1 MNYYQ
6 KHIGDFN
13 NATRHL
19 SRIERSLFSDAI
31 ELYYDTELPLTTDLK
46 KLERLLLANSN
57 EEKEALLS
65 VLDDFFV
72 LNEDGYHNKRCD
84 EEVFKYHQF
93 IEKQSRAGRASVK
106 QRFNQRSTT
115 VQPVFNQPVTTNQLP
130 VTINQLPINTKTVKT
145 FQPLARLMSLK
156 VSEQIAKDWLA
167 IRKAKRKPLTETAL
181 TRIINQAQKGGYTLQ
196 AALTIS
202 CEEGWAGFGHDWK
215 TNNSL
220 NNDEPKVVKIAW
232 YSTEEATTKKG
243 IEIGCPRLPTDDTG
257 SYRERIQKQLSGEVN
272 D

>member
-1 MNYYQ
+1 MHYFS
-6 KHIGDFN
+6 FN
-13 NATRHL
+13 IADYAIHTRHL
-19 SRIERSLFSDAI
+19 TLMQDIAYRRLLDWYYLNEKPINSDYARAATLILMLDFKDDIKVVLNEFFTKTKDGWINKRANKEIAVYKGFSDAGKRGAAKRWSTGG
-31 ELYYDTELPLTTDLK
+31 DSLPIAPPI
-46 KLERLLLANSN
+46 ANI
-57 EEKEALLS
+57 KHKTL
-65 VLDDFFV
+65 
-72 LNEDGYHNKRCD
+72 
-84 EEVFKYHQF
+84 
-93 IEKQSRAGRASVK
+93 
-106 QRFNQRSTT
+106 
-115 VQPVFNQPVTTNQLP
+115 
-130 VTINQLPINTKTVKT
+130 TINQEQLTNINTKT

-257 SYRERIQKQLSGEVN
+257 SYRERIQKQLSGESN

>member
-106 QRFNQRSTT
+106 QRFNQRSTS
-115 VQPVFNQPVTTNQLP
+115 VQPT
-130 VTINQLPINTKTVKT
+130 
-145 FQPLARLMSLK
+145 
-156 VSEQIAKDWLA
+156 
-167 IRKAKRKPLTETAL
+167 
-181 TRIINQAQKGGYTLQ
+181 
-196 AALTIS
+196 
-202 CEEGWAGFGHDWK
+202 
-215 TNNSL
+215 
-220 NNDEPKVVKIAW
+220 
-232 YSTEEATTKKG
+232 
-243 IEIGCPRLPTDDTG
+243 
-257 SYRERIQKQLSGEVN
+257 SYH
-272 D
+272 

>member
-1 MNYYQ
+1 MHYY
-6 KHIGDFN
+6 KKNIGDYHKK
-13 NATRHL
+13 AGRL
-19 SRIERSLFSDAI
+19 SMLQHGSYTLLIDSCYDRERFPTIEEAI
-31 ELYYDTELPLTTDLK
+31 DWTW
-46 KLERLLLANSN
+46 ASSV
-57 EEKEALLS
+57 EEIEA
-65 VLDDFFV
+65 VKFV
-72 LNEDGYHNKRCD
+72 LNKFFILEDGVYIQNRIEEELNDYHQKALTNKRIAQERETNRKGND
-84 EEVFKYHQF
+84 TKRV
-93 IEKQSRAGRASVK
+93 RSVYESPPNHK
-106 QRFNQRSTT
+106 
-115 VQPVFNQPVTTNQLP
+115 PL
-130 VTINQLPINTKTVKT
+130 TINQEPLTNINTKTVKT
-145 FQPLARLMSLK
+145 FQPLARLMSLQ

-232 YSTEEATTKKG
+232 YSSEEATTKKG
-243 IEIGCPRLPTDDTG
+243 IEIGCPRLPGDDTG
-257 SYRERIQKQLSGEVN
+257 SYRERIQKQLSGESN